1 MSWAVVG
8 AKQGLSWAF
17 KHRYLFGIPI
27 ATLTALATFYAV
39 RLPDQFTTRTTLE
52 VRDLTGAAD
61 MDLPGERNVGLHRL
75 MIVAKDRLL
84 SQRPVQAVVP
94 VLVRQEGLTR
104 VEALDA
110 ARAKIRFEQTTDYS
124 FEIAITDTSA
134 ERAYDA
140 SQRLV
145 ETFLEEERSVPLRRA
160 EREAELAT
168 ERRDQRRSDLDKVQR
183 KVEQVQLDNA
193 ATLPDKR
200 DSIFQELV
208 TCRGD
213 LTAAELQQSRLG
225 DKRARDDQDLIRL
238 DKTGVGTPRVETRDE
253 QAFKL
258 QQISKQ
264 ERLGAAQRHH
274 DQMRLKY
281 KPGYPKYDSA
291 KADLDR
297 AQREYDAISAEL
309 RRATQKADRAHA
321 ARASGVVAAERE
333 ALQNQRAQI
342 ASQLVDLKSKIESLE
357 EKRADAQSRLARVDD
372 TKRALQPLLAAVD
385 RAEQALEKAARRLDE
400 EQRLATF
407 YRDSPLGEVTR
418 FRVTQDAVV
427 PVKPSG
433 PARMR
438 IVFTAILLG
447 CVIGY
452 LLLLLGKRFGDSQR
466 VTARELN
473 ELLPGA
479 LVVGIPMLGSGQRRI
494 SPPIREGL
502 LAGWMIGCLTL
513 TVVAI
518 ASWKGLIDAPAWLDN
533 LLGRG

>member
-1 MSWAVVG
+1 MGWATVG
-8 AKQGLSWAF
+8 AKQGLRWAF
-17 KHRYLFGIPI
+17 KHRYLFGIPV

-52 VRDLTGAAD
+52 VRDLTGSSD
-61 MDLPGERNVGLHRL
+61 RDLPGERNVGLHQL
-75 MIVAKDRLL
+75 MTVAKDRLL

-94 VLVRQEGLTR
+94 ILVRAEGLTR

-110 ARAKIRFEQTTDYS
+110 ARGKIRFEQTTDYS

-145 ETFLEEERSVPLRRA
+145 ETFLEEERGVPLRRA

-168 ERRDQRRSDLDKVQR
+168 ERRDQRLVDLDKAQK

-213 LTAAELQQSRLG
+213 LTAASQQQVRLRE
-225 DKRARDDQDLIRL
+225 KRVRLEQDLIRL
-238 DKTGVGTPRVETRDE
+238 DKTGGGAPRVQTRDE
-253 QAFKL
+253 QALKL

-264 ERLGAAQRHH
+264 ERRGAAQRHF

-281 KPGYPKYDSA
+281 KPGWHQYDIAKTDLDSA
-291 KADLDR
+291 T
-297 AQREYDAISAEL
+297 REYDEL
-309 RRATQKADRAHA
+309 TARLAAATKKADREHA
-321 ARASGVVAAERE
+321 ARTSTVVSAERE
-333 ALQNQRAQI
+333 ALQSQRTEI
-342 ASQLVDLKSKIESLE
+342 ARQLVDLKASIESLE
-357 EKRADAQSRLARVDD
+357 GKRADAQARLARVDD
-372 TKRALQPLLAAVD
+372 TKRALQPLVASVD
-385 RAEQALEKAARRLDE
+385 RAEQALEKSERQLDE
-400 EQRLATF
+400 HERLAAF

-427 PVKPSG
+427 PGKPSG

-447 CVIGY
+447 TVIGY

-466 VTARELN
+466 VTARELQDM
-473 ELLPGA
+473 LPGA
-479 LVVGIPMLGSGQRRI
+479 LVVGIPMLASGKR
-494 SPPIREGL
+494 SLFPPVREGL
-502 LAGWMIGCLTL
+502 LAGWMIGCFTL

-518 ASWKGLIDAPAWLDN
+518 ASWKGLIDAPAWLDQ